1 MARGHSLLAYALT
14 RMALAVPM
22 LLILLTAV
30 FIILRILP
38 GDPVL
43 ALWGGHTPPPE
54 VVEAARQQLGLDKPW
69 YVQYWNYMTDFLQGK
84 FGISIGEQHRGTPVW
99 NQLSQR
105 LPATIELSIGSMFV
119 ATVVGVGAGIVAGA
133 PRDTWGDV
141 PVRLDGGVVWG

>member
-38 GDPVL
+38 GDPIL

-54 VVEAARQQLGLDKPW
+54 AVESARQQLGLGQPL
-69 YVQYWNYMTDFLQGK
+69 YVQYWTYLTNVLQGK
-84 FGISIGEQHRGTPVW
+84 FGISIGEQYRGTPVW
-99 NQLSQR
+99 DQIAQR
-105 LPATIELSIGSMFV
+105 LPATIELSIGAMIV
-119 ATVVGVGAGIVAGA
+119 ATVVGVGAGVLAGSR
-133 PRDTWGDV
+133 RDTWI
-141 PVRLDGGVVWG
+141 